1 MFHGDAFHDF
11 SKFIWGY
18 HGDIMGIS
26 WVTNDIYVGAT
37 LWSSVVAIPSKHR
50 RGNLIAGEIIEVM
63 NDPSSHV

>member
-1 MFHGDAFHDF
+1 MGI
-11 SKFIWGY
+11 SWGY